1 MKYNELTYS
10 SPDIQV
16 IDLTAGSPVLTGSD
30 TPQQE
35 ADIEEL
41 KEGVYIW

>member
-1 MKYNELTYS
+1 MKLKELAYS

-16 IDLTAGSPVLTGSD
+16 INLTPGTPVLTGSD

-41 KEGVYIW
+41 KEGVYVW